1 MQGDGC
7 MKRPTYQIPNQVDQG
22 RINQREEGPLVITEF
37 TYFDGDNWP
46 LYANCFQRTAA
57 LDAARS
63 VPVVILLHGGG
74 PDHHSLIP
82 LAKQLAENHA
92 VILPDVRGYGKSVC
106 TDVSLHNWSQYACDV
121 IALMDNLSC
130 HGAIIGGAGLGST
143 ISLRAALS
151 SPDRVK
157 GLILISVEDIED
169 DNAKNEEIAFMENFA
184 KRVKELGITKAWE
197 PILPHLVPVIQ
208 SMVQEAIPRMNPE
221 SIAAAASIGYDRS
234 FRSVDELASIS
245 VPTLIVP
252 GMDWRHPQALAKKLS
267 EVLPNG
273 YLADVM
279 LSPDIKNAH
288 DFAIQ
293 LAPVINDFLKAL
305 RQDH

>member
-1 MQGDGC
+1 MELAKYEVPGKPGFLRQCREDGF
-7 MKRPTYQIPNQVDQG
+7 
-22 RINQREEGPLVITEF
+22 VITEF
-37 TYFDGDNWP
+37 TYSNPDRHCELFAKVFEPINNMQGIKTNLP
-46 LYANCFQRTAA
+46 
-57 LDAARS
+57 
-63 VPVVILLHGGG
+63 VILLHGGG
-74 PDHHSLIP
+74 PDHHSLIA
-82 LAKQLAENHA
+82 LAKHLVENHI

-106 TDVSLHNWSQYACDV
+106 TDVSLHNWSQYADDV
-121 IALMDNLSC
+121 IALMNNLSC

-234 FRSVDELASIS
+234 FRSIDELASIS
-245 VPTLIVP
+245 VPTLIIP
-252 GMDWRHPQALAKKLS
+252 GMDWRHPQALSKKLS
-267 EVLPNG
+267 EILPHG

-293 LAPVINDFLKAL
+293 LAPVINDFLKPL